1 MSKVDKKFYLAGGM
15 SGLSREEQANWRW
28 EVISRIKEDKCEIG
42 YEYKPV
48 FFNPMIHYNLFDNE
62 HKTEREP
69 FEFDLYNLRD
79 SDVVLVNFNSP
90 QSIGTAMELA
100 VAKEH
105 KKPIVGLNENG
116 YDLHPWLIEC
126 CTRICDTM
134 DEFIAHVECFY
145 LT

>member
-1 MSKVDKKFYLAGGM
+1 MDRMSKKIYLAGGM
-15 SGLSREEQANWRW
+15 SGLSREEQSKWRW
-28 EVISRIKEDKCEIG
+28 VTIRRIKESDNCFG
-42 YEYKPV
+42 YEYNPV

-79 SDVVLVNFNSP
+79 SDVVIVNFNSP

-100 VAKEH
+100 VAKEY
-105 KKPIVGLNENG
+105 KKPIIGLNESG
-116 YDLHPWLIEC
+116 CELHPWLIEC

-134 DEFIAHVECFY
+134 DELIKHVINFY
-145 LT
+145 LV